1 MNILINGILL
11 FLQLLLSSARQGDNI
26 TMMVISDTHVMAP
39 ELLKEDGTAFAKY
52 ISNDRKMLR
61 ESPLLMEEATKA
73 ILKERPQVLLI
84 VGDLTKDGETVSHLY
99 LRDRYLSRI
108 KAAGTRIFVIP
119 GNHDVDNPH
128 AVEFHGDSVRRV
140 PTPKAAEFAQI
151 YNDYGYG
158 EAISRDANSLS
169 YVVQLAPNTRLLCLD
184 ACEYEL
190 NDYGED
196 VCVTAGRLKDET
208 VEWIKQQGKEAEEK
222 GMRLLAMMHHGV
234 VEHWTWQEKAMGEY
248 LVDEWRKRADM
259 LSKLGIEIVFTGH
272 FHAQDVARRGSL
284 YDIETGSLVSYPSPY
299 RIVNIKDNVL
309 SARSYHLTGDS
320 IGLPEGMTLGDYSKQ
335 FACDGLS
342 GIVNSLLPEEASD
355 ELRDDVCGEICDAYT
370 AHLAGDEHKPAEREE
385 AISEVG
391 SRVKEYSWKLSYIF
405 KHIAKYLWTDVE
417 PEDNDID
424 IRLEK

>member
-11 FLQLLLSSARQGDNI
+11 FLQLLLSSARQGDDI
-26 TMMVISDTHVMAP
+26 SMMVISDTHVMAP

-151 YNDYGYG
+151 YDDYGYG

-190 NDYGED
+190 NDYAEN

-208 VEWIKQQGKEAEEK
+208 VEWIKQQGKEAKEK

-248 LVDEWRKRADM
+248 LVDDWRKRADM
-259 LSKLGIEIVFTGH
+259 LSKIGIEIVFTGH
-272 FHAQDVARRGSL
+272 FHAQDVAQRGSL

-309 SARSYHLTGDS
+309 SARSFRLTGDS
-320 IGLPEGMTLGDYSKQ
+320 IQLPDGMTLGDYSKQ

-342 GIVNSLLPEEASD
+342 GIVDNLMPEEVGAD
-355 ELRDDVCGEICDAYT
+355 LRSDVCSEICDAYT
-370 AHLAGDEHKPAEREE
+370 AHLAGDEQMPAEREE
-385 AISEVG
+385 AIKEVG
-391 SRVKEYSWKLSYIF
+391 ARVKEYSWKLAYIF
-405 KHIAKYLWTDVE
+405 KHIAKYLWTDGE
-417 PEDNDID
+417 PQDNDID
-424 IRLEK
+424 IQLEK

>member
-73 ILKERPQVLLI
+73 ILKEHPQVLLI

-99 LRDRYLSRI
+99 LRDHFLSRI

-140 PTPKAAEFAQI
+140 PTPKAAEFAEI
-151 YNDYGYG
+151 YHDYGYG

-190 NDYGED
+190 NDYAED

-259 LSKLGIEIVFTGH
+259 LAKIGIEIVFTGH
-272 FHAQDVARRGSL
+272 FHAQDVAKRGSL

-299 RIVNIKDNVL
+299 RIVNIKDDVL
-309 SARSYHLTGDS
+309 SARSFRLRGDS

-335 FACDGLS
+335 FACDGLK
-342 GIVNSLLPEEASD
+342 GIVDNLLPEEVGAD
-355 ELRDDVCGEICDAYT
+355 LRDDVCAEICDAYT
-370 AHLAGDEHKPAEREE
+370 AHLAGDEQMPAEREE

-417 PEDNDID
+417 PQDNDID